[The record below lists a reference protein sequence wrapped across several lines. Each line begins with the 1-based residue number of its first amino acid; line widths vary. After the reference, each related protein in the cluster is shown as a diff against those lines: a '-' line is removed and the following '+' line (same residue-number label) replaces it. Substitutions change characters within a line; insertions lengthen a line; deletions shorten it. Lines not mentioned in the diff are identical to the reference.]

1 MISLVPKLFKM
12 LQYYRD
18 YPSPTKSWTLSSYAE
33 KFAKLQ
39 ALQASP
45 SLESN
50 ASPKYNP
57 RVLKFLDVAADV
69 DFDIDLTNIQANPI
83 DFVGGSISLSTSFVG
98 NGLIYVDDEAI
109 SK

>member
-1 MISLVPKLFKM
+1 MISLVPKLFKL

-18 YPSPTKSWTLSSYAE
+18 YPSPAKSWALPLYAA

-39 ALQASP
+39 TLQASP
-45 SLESN
+45 SLQSN
-50 ASPKYNP
+50 ASSKYNP

-69 DFDIDLTNIQANPI
+69 DFDIDLTNTQANPI
-83 DFVGGSISLSTSFVG
+83 DFVGGFISLSSSFVG
-98 NGLIYVDDEAI
+98 NGLIYVDDEVI